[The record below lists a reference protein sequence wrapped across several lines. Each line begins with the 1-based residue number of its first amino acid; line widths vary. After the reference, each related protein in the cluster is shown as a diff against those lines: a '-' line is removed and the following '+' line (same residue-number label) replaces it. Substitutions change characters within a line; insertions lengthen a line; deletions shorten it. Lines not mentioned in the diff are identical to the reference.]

1 MNTTTTRHEPPN
13 PQAPDHD
20 DHEEHPP
27 RLDVSARNLTGFAV
41 FVVLAIVALYFL
53 LPQIAGLEETWRRL
67 EDGSPIWLGLALVF
81 TLGMFGGY
89 VLLFHGVYAR
99 AAEGRLTVRES
110 YQICLAGLAATR
122 LFSAG
127 GAGGIVLTAW
137 ALRSAG
143 LPRRVVADKTISF
156 LVLTYFPYAA
166 AVIICGFGLRL
177 GLFHGEAPL
186 TMTVIPAVI
195 ALILMAVTSLIL
207 LVPTDLQR
215 RLDGFARRTGTVG
228 RVAQKLATV
237 PAATSAGLH
246 DALHHL
252 RSRDPGLLGAI
263 AFWAFQIAVLWAAFQ
278 AFGDAPPPA
287 VLVQAFFVGML
298 GNLLPI
304 PGGVGGVEGGMIGAF
319 AAFGVDAG
327 LAVVAVLVFRAFTFW
342 LPLLPGVIA
351 FFRLRGRVEEWR
363 NERELGATI
372 QSKA

>member
-1 MNTTTTRHEPPN
+1 MTRVPDQTVDPP
-13 PQAPDHD
+13 APAGQPPED
-20 DHEEHPP
+20 DERGLEFSG
-27 RLDVSARNLTGFAV
+27 RTVVTLCGF
-41 FVVLAIVALYFL
+41 LAAMIAGLYFL
-53 LPQIAGLEETWRRL
+53 LPQLAGLEDTWSRI
-67 EDGSPIWLGLALVF
+67 EDGSPGWIVLAFVLTF
-81 TLGMFGGY
+81 GMFGGY
-89 VLLFHGVYAR
+89 VAMFRGVF
-99 AAEGRLTVRES
+99 GREAGDRIGWNES
-110 YQICLAGLAATR
+110 YLITMAALAASR
-122 LFSAG
+122 IFAAG
-127 GAGGIVLTAW
+127 GAGGLVLQAW
-137 ALRSAG
+137 ALRQAG
-143 LPRRVVADKTISF
+143 LRRRVVADKTISF

-195 ALILMAVTSLIL
+195 ALILMAVASLIL

-228 RVAQKLATV
+228 RIAQKLATV
-237 PAATSAGLH
+237 PAASSAGLR

-263 AFWAFQIAVLWAAFQ
+263 AFWFFQIAVLWAAFQ

-287 VLVQAFFVGML
+287 VLIQAFFVGML